1 MEEDL
6 ADMDDLEDD
15 DDDEGAA
22 DPYEGVEIE
31 DIDEGPDTHRKSKN

>member
-6 ADMDDLEDD
+6 AAMDDLEDD
-15 DDDEGAA
+15 DDQDAAA

-31 DIDEGPDTHRKSKN
+31 DIDEGQGR

>member
-15 DDDEGAA
+15 DDQDAA
-22 DPYEGVEIE
+22 GPYEGVEIE
-31 DIDEGPDTHRKSKN
+31 DIDEGQGK

>member
-15 DDDEGAA
+15 DDDQDAAA

-31 DIDEGPDTHRKSKN
+31 DIDEGQCT